1 MKREIIITKDGSTT
15 IHLPNWNE
23 KYHSKHGAIQ
33 EAYHVFIEM
42 GLFFYLNKNNTD
54 SLVILEIG
62 FGTGLNAFI
71 TLLEAKKN
79 KLQIEYIGID
89 AYPVDISE
97 INKLNYPIQLNI
109 PVKYFLKLHTTDW
122 ERPVEI
128 SKSFTLVK
136 RKKFFSEID
145 CENTYDII
153 YFDAFSARVQPEIWT
168 ESIFQKMYNAL
179 IPKGILVTYSAKG
192 SVRRALQ
199 TVGFTVER
207 LSGPP
212 GKRHMLRAIKK

>member
-1 MKREIIITKDGSTT
+1 MKRQIIITKDGSTT

-23 KYHSKHGAIQ
+23 QYHSKHGAIQ

-42 GLFFYLNKNNTD
+42 GLLFYLNENNTD

-97 INKLNYPIQLNI
+97 INKLNYPIQLNT
-109 PVKYFLKLHTTDW
+109 PVKYFLKLHTAIW
-122 ERPVEI
+122 ERPVKI

-153 YFDAFSARVQPEIWT
+153 YFDAFSARVQPDIWT

-192 SVRRALQ
+192 SVRRVLQ